1 MADKRRSKKIKIW
14 IEAARPKTL
23 WASVAPV
30 VIGVAMAYA
39 DGYWNFFIAIFT
51 LLSAMMIQIGT
62 NYANDYFDHKHGADT
77 TERIG
82 PVRATGAGLV
92 RPETMRSAYVL
103 AFGIS
108 VLTGIFLISRG
119 GWPILVIGFLSI
131 LFGILY
137 TGGPFPLGYKG
148 LGDGFVLIFFG
159 PVAVGGAYYLQTLNL
174 NLNVILAGLS
184 PGLISTALLSVN
196 NLRDIHT
203 DKKAGKKTLAVRFG
217 IIFVRVEFLISIFLA
232 CLMPLILLLLDP
244 NHPYSLFAILVLLYA
259 LPTIK
264 DVLFKEVSTELN
276 AALADTGKI
285 LLVYSLI
292 FSLGWIV

>member
-119 GWPILVIGFLSI
+119 GWPILVK
-131 LFGILY
+131 
-137 TGGPFPLGYKG
+137 TEMPK
-148 LGDGFVLIFFG
+148 
-159 PVAVGGAYYLQTLNL
+159 A
-174 NLNVILAGLS
+174 
-184 PGLISTALLSVN
+184 ST
-196 NLRDIHT
+196 
-203 DKKAGKKTLAVRFG
+203 
-217 IIFVRVEFLISIFLA
+217 
-232 CLMPLILLLLDP
+232 
-244 NHPYSLFAILVLLYA
+244 
-259 LPTIK
+259 
-264 DVLFKEVSTELN
+264 
-276 AALADTGKI
+276 
-285 LLVYSLI
+285 
-292 FSLGWIV
+292 